1 MTDSV
6 SRVVIVGVGNAALC
20 AALAAREGGAS
31 VTVLERA
38 PQDESG
44 GNSRF
49 TAGAFRC
56 AYSGLEDLLKLMPDL
71 SENEIATTDF
81 GTYTEDQYLD
91 DMFRVTNYRSDPDLV
106 ECLVRQSSQTM
117 LWMRGMDVRFMPIY
131 GRQAF
136 KVEGK
141 FTFWGGRG
149 VWEDRG
155 YFRGARQR
163 IELDANAAMPGA
175 TEGSSRRL
183 HSARGIAD
191 ADQPSH
197 LFLHARN

>member
-6 SRVVIVGVGNAALC
+6 SRILIVG
-20 AALAAREGGAS
+20 
-31 VTVLERA
+31 
-38 PQDESG
+38 G

-56 AYSGLEDLLKLMPDL
+56 VYSGLEDLLKLMPDL

-81 GTYTEDQYLD
+81 GTYSDDQYLD

-106 ECLVRQSSQTM
+106 ECLVRQSAQTM
-117 LWMRGMDVRFMPIY
+117 LWMRDISVRFMPIY

-141 FTFWGGRG
+141 FTFWGGRA
-149 VWEDRG
+149 VREDRG
-155 YFRGARQR
+155 YFRGARSAPR
-163 IELDANAAMPGA
+163 TRCEYCP
-175 TEGSSRRL
+175 
-183 HSARGIAD
+183 ARGYRGQLPQATLRPEDRRCVGIRCC
-191 ADQPSH
+191 S
-197 LFLHARN
+197 